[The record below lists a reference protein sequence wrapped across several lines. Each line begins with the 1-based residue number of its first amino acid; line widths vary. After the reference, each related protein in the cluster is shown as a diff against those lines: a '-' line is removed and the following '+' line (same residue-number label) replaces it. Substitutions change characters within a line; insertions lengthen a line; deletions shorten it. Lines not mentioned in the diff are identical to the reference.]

1 LTEEVDTLHMSSESN
16 PPPITAD
23 GLADTALT
31 EINAMRTV
39 HDTLRELPVDARRR
53 VLTWA
58 GSILLSQA
66 GVAPVQIPTLSRT
79 PQPTSETL
87 TETKLE
93 ATDLPSFFSKA
104 RPEVQTEK
112 ALVVAFWL
120 QEYQQIDDLDS
131 QRINTE
137 LKHLGHGVSNITRTL
152 EHLMDTKPAMV
163 IQTRK
168 SGSSQQARKSFRVTT
183 EGANRVR
190 SMIEAGGAAAH
201 A

>member
-1 LTEEVDTLHMSSESN
+1 
-16 PPPITAD
+16 
-23 GLADTALT
+23 
-31 EINAMRTV
+31 MRTV
-39 HDTLRELPVDARRR
+39 HDTLKELPVDARRR

-66 GVAPVQIPTLSRT
+66 GVAPQFPSATRIQ
-79 PQPTSETL
+79 QPISQTS
-87 TETKLE
+87 TESKPE
-93 ATDLPSFFSKA
+93 APDLPSFFSKA
-104 RPEVQTEK
+104 KPEVQTEK
-112 ALVVAFWL
+112 VLVVAFWL

-152 EHLMDTKPAMV
+152 EYLMETKPAMV

-190 SMIEAGGAAAH
+190 SMIEAGGAAANG
-201 A
+201 